1 MEVAGPLGTPLGL
14 AQRKRASPR
23 GEAPATHLSCSYS
36 CPRASPGLPDAP
48 DGDSSRVSGRQG
60 APFVSEDRGLDEHST
75 WPDGSP
81 SVPVP
86 LDCWEA
92 QAGTKSVPP
101 ELHENDNVLG

>member
-1 MEVAGPLGTPLGL
+1 MRP
-14 AQRKRASPR
+14 
-23 GEAPATHLSCSYS
+23 PATHLSCSYS

-48 DGDSSRVSGRQG
+48 DGDSSHVSGRQG

-81 SVPVP
+81 SVPMP